1 MIVQLGSRGHFL
13 LIPLQ
18 QSTLASPFMLFNRS
32 KSVSLMK
39 LSYITLE
46 PINILNFIIS
56 VTIKT
61 I

>member
-1 MIVQLGSRGHFL
+1 
-13 LIPLQ
+13 
-18 QSTLASPFMLFNRS
+18 
-32 KSVSLMK
+32 MK

-61 I
+61 IWSLFIKKKGHTKAVC